1 MNTKTKMLVVKGDTN
16 CGKTTILKKLS
27 QYLQDELGYILLSH
41 TAPGNPDKDIC
52 DLLQNESRKLVYI
65 STMGDYL
72 KTTVW
77 PCRLTTYNIC
87 DLVICACNNNW
98 TKVIEAKIPEA
109 QYFEKE
115 KNKQFFD
122 EQDLQKL
129 AEMVTEICG

>member
-41 TAPGNPDKDIC
+41 TAIGNPDKDIC
-52 DLLQNESRKLVYI
+52 DLLQNGNRKLVYI
-65 STMGDYL
+65 STIGDYL
-72 KTTVW
+72 KKAVW
-77 PCRLTTYNIC
+77 HCHLTTYNIC
-87 DLVICACNNNW
+87 DLVICACNNKW
-98 TKVIEAKIPEA
+98 TKVIDAKIPEA

-115 KNKQFFD
+115 KNKNKD
-122 EQDLQKL
+122 EEDVLKL